1 MNCILC
7 FNMQVSVNNYAF
19 MSFGENLKKLRKRAN
34 LSQTELAK
42 QLQINQYNISF
53 WEIGRSE
60 PNIEQIIKLS
70 EILHVPTDYLL
81 GKDVIIANN
90 EEEFHTITKHFQQD
104 IEDEMLNDLIS
115 LYSSIPNEKK
125 KDLLQLVKS
134 LTNLSK

>member
-1 MNCILC
+1 
-7 FNMQVSVNNYAF
+7 

-42 QLQINQYNISF
+42 LLEINQYNISF

-60 PNIEQIIKLS
+60 PNIEQLIKLS
-70 EILHVPTDYLL
+70 NILNVPTDYLL
-81 GKDVIIANN
+81 GKDVILTSS
-90 EEEFHTITKHFQQD
+90 EEEFQTVTNHFMQD
-104 IEDEMLNDLIS
+104 IEDEMLTELIS
-115 LYSSIPNEKK
+115 LYSSITSEKK

>member
-1 MNCILC
+1 MIPVINMN
-7 FNMQVSVNNYAF
+7 
-19 MSFGENLKKLRKRAN
+19 FGENLKKCRKRAN
-34 LSQTELAK
+34 LSQAELAK
-42 QLQINQYNISF
+42 LLDINQYNISF

-60 PNIEQIIKLS
+60 PSIEQLVKLS
-70 EILHVPTDYLL
+70 NILNVPTDYLL